1 MNNKIKR
8 SILCLLAVSAM
19 TVTGNIYADDEDA
32 VTAGEEV
39 TSEEGAEGET
49 AEGSTERAKRKEA
62 DEKADFD
69 VDLVETYLKKV
80 GTEAGLDIY
89 YKSKDIDDEI
99 WAANGGKP
107 EKKSDYTDEQK
118 ELADIIDDVEKL
130 GELVAVDSATGKPAA
145 QFKSGSSTDEGEQ
158 YVSNAGRYIV
168 TVDENFTKVIKVRE
182 IISSLDCENAFLT
195 DEGKTLDLMTSDN
208 KKVDNTFKYSADE
221 NGYAVYKA
229 DNGEFAWLSMD
240 KTHYYGAFRYGA
252 EDSDLR
258 MLVDDRNAIFGLE
271 NKETGYIWWS
281 APLGAT
287 QDTVATDLLVNELR
301 SSSVLRYGVPANR
314 SNNNVLRSGTEDC
327 ITTVSD
333 ITNGIRIVY
342 NYQKAGFKFPVEYTI
357 EGDHL
362 KASLK
367 VSEIEET
374 NSSNVATEL
383 TLLGG
388 FGAASDK
395 EEGYF
400 VIPDGS
406 GALVR
411 FNNNRTMNSNA
422 YAQRV
427 YGSDVTVVPTT
438 KGSVTEQ
445 LYLPCYGIVKDNNAM
460 LVVASKGDSNAVLS
474 TKVSKQSNSSYNLC
488 NFTFILRG
496 TDTFYMSGN
505 TNEELTVFE
514 SGKIKSDDIEL
525 RYYPIEKEG
534 ADYVDVAERYRQYLL
549 EDGGVTVKSKENSA
563 PMYVDL
569 YGGTQKKKP
578 ILGIPVTLK
587 QAITRFDEAVE
598 ILTDL
603 KNDGV
608 DEMVVSY
615 NNWTNDGIKNKVDT
629 GAKPSGTL
637 GGKGDFKSLTDFMDG
652 NGYQFYPT
660 SDNRDFYSGNGYYSF
675 SSTAVRVSGSYSR
688 IVSYDR
694 AYGIPDG
701 FKKNMSLLSPSFFS
715 DVFGEIGANYSKAG
729 LSGVSLSDLTTS
741 LYGDYGKKD
750 ISRAKAMSMLT
761 AGYADIDSKLSNGI
775 LADSA
780 NAYALPYV
788 SHITGVPLSSSR
800 FDVFDE
806 DIPFYQIVMHG
817 IIPYSTTPMNGD
829 ADSETLLLMAAAT
842 GSNLSFDMI
851 YEETSTL
858 KDTEFDELY
867 YANYTN
873 WTQTAA
879 AEYKLLAPMLK
890 SVSACTIDDYTVENG
905 GDLVTTTYSD
915 GTVVKVDFE
924 ARSIEWNGN
933 EYLLSEFAEE
943 GGVRF

>member
-1 MNNKIKR
+1 MKNKIKR
-8 SILCLLAVSAM
+8 TLLCLLAVSAM
-19 TVTGNIYADDEDA
+19 TVTGNIHADDDTA
-32 VTAGEEV
+32 VTAEEV
-39 TSEEGAEGET
+39 SSDET
-49 AEGSTERAKRKEA
+49 AEDGSEGTGGRAKRKEA

-69 VDLVETYLKKV
+69 VALVEKYLKKV

-99 WAANGGKP
+99 WDANGGKP
-107 EKKSDYTDEQK
+107 AKKSDYTDEQK
-118 ELADIIDDVEKL
+118 ALADEIDDVGKL
-130 GELVAVDSATGKPAA
+130 GELVAVNSATGSPVA
-145 QFKSGSSTDEGEQ
+145 QFKSGSKSDDGVL

-168 TVDENFTKVIKVRE
+168 TVDENYTKVIKVRE
-182 IISSLDCENAFLT
+182 LISSLDCENAFLT
-195 DEGKTLDLMTSDN
+195 DEGMTLDLMTSDN
-208 KKVDNTFKYSADE
+208 KKLDNSFTYSADE
-221 NGYAVYKA
+221 DGYAVYKA
-229 DNGEFAWLSMD
+229 DNGEFAWLSTD
-240 KTHYYGAFRYGA
+240 KKHFYGAFRYGA

-301 SSSVLRYGVPANR
+301 SSSVLRYGVPASR
-314 SNNNVLRSGTEDC
+314 SNNNVLRSGTDDC
-327 ITTVSD
+327 VTTVSD

-388 FGAASDK
+388 FGAASDT

-411 FNNNRTMNSNA
+411 FNNNRTMNTNA

-438 KGSVTEQ
+438 KGAVTEQ
-445 LYLPCYGIVKDNNAM
+445 LYLPCYGIVKDDNAM
-460 LVVASKGDSNAVLS
+460 LVVASEGDSNAVLS
-474 TKVSKQSNSSYNLC
+474 AKVSKQSNSSYNLC

-505 TNEELTVFE
+505 TREELTVFE

-525 RYYPIEKEG
+525 RYYPIEKED
-534 ADYVDVAERYRQYLL
+534 ADYVDIAERYRQYLL
-549 EDGGVTVKSKENSA
+549 DEKGVTVKAQADSA

-569 YGGTQKKKP
+569 YGGAQKKKP

-587 QAITRFDEAVE
+587 QAITKYGEAE
-598 ILTDL
+598 KILTDL
-603 KNDGV
+603 KNGGV
-608 DEMVVSY
+608 DAMVVSY

-629 GAKPSGTL
+629 DAKPSWTL
-637 GGKGDFKSLTDFMDG
+637 GGKGDFNEFRDFMSS
-652 NGYQFYPT
+652 NGYEFYPT
-660 SDNRDFYSGNGYYSF
+660 SDNRDFYSGNGYFSF
-675 SSTAVRVSGSYSR
+675 TSTAVRVSGSYSR

-701 FKKNMSLLSPSFFS
+701 FKKNMSLLSPSYFM
-715 DVFGEIGANYSKAG
+715 DVMGDIGKNYSKAG
-729 LSGVSLSDLTTS
+729 LSGVSLADLTTS

-750 ISRAKAMSMLT
+750 ISRAAAMDLLT
-761 AGYADIDSKLSNGI
+761 SGYESINSSLSGGI

-780 NAYALPYV
+780 NAYVLPYV
-788 SHITGVPLSSSR
+788 SHITNVPLTSSR
-800 FDVFDE
+800 FDIFDE

-817 IIPYSTTPMNGD
+817 IIPYSTTAVNGD
-829 ADSETLLLMAAAT
+829 ADSGTLLLMAAAT
-842 GSNLSFDMI
+842 GSNLYYDMI

-858 KDTEFDELY
+858 KDTEYDTLF
-867 YANYTN
+867 YANYEH
-873 WTQTAA
+873 WTDTAA

-890 SVSACTIDDYTVENG
+890 SVSGCTITGYDTKNDG
-905 GDLVTTTYSD
+905 KLITTTYSD
-915 GTVVKVDFE
+915 GTVVKVDLDE
-924 ARSIEWNGN
+924 RTIEWGGN
-933 EYLLSEFAEE
+933 VYELDKIAEE
-943 GGVRF
+943 GGIRF